1 MNNLLLVVQRE
12 FSVRVR
18 KKSFILLTL
27 LTPLLFAA
35 LVFVPFWFAT
45 IKNGTQKAVGVDDQ
59 TGLYFRHFRSDA
71 AYRFVSVPNGRDKQL
86 YADDSPYEA
95 VIVIGGRLAD
105 TPKAVT
111 VYSRNEVPS
120 GLLSN
125 VRNTLNDCLRQEKLQ
140 DAGIPNLDK
149 IIDDVEATV
158 DVTTM
163 KCNAEGDTSLSS
175 SDVAVAAGFV
185 LTFLIYLFV
194 MTYGALVMQGVMEE
208 KTNRIIELIVS
219 SVKPFQLMM
228 GKIIGV
234 ALVGLVQ
241 LAIWGIL
248 FAALVTAGGAI
259 AGVSVT
265 GMTQAAAGSSPE
277 TNSLAN
283 ETLTALLNLPL
294 AEMGVCFV
302 FYFVGGY
309 LLFASLFAAIGA
321 AVNESED
328 ASQFMLPIIMVM
340 MFGLYAALG
349 SVDNTD
355 GPLAFWA
362 SFIPLTSPMTMM
374 VRIPFHV
381 PLWQELLSLALLY
394 GTALALIW
402 MSGRIYRVGILMYG
416 KKPTLREMAR
426 WIRSK

>member
-45 IKNGTQKAVGVDDQ
+45 IKDGSQKAVGVDDQ
-59 TGLYFRHFRSDA
+59 SGLYFRHFRNDA

-120 GLLSN
+120 GLLAN
-125 VRNTLNDCLRQEKLQ
+125 IRNTLNDCVRKEKLQ

-163 KCNAEGDTSLSS
+163 KCNAEGETSLSS

-241 LAIWGIL
+241 LAIWCIL

-277 TNSLAN
+277 TASLAN

-340 MFGLYAALG
+340 MFGPYAALG